1 MKDQRV
7 TFWKLP
13 INQNSKLPYKK
24 YGWCLTDVLI
34 VMCSSHRTV
43 LLYCI
48 AALALIHSFHVIFV
62 ILSSCRIKGCY
73 LRQSGS
79 ENKKMGKLI
88 IFITWDFTIFLIL
101 VLLTN
106 YFHQPYLDYNYV
118 IKIPRAFYSI
128 PSFLHASRRFP
139 WWLIWAS
146 FSDQIELKTLPW
158 AQKSKSG
165 KKKKNLYGNNS
176 VISIW

>member
-62 ILSSCRIKGCY
+62 ISSSCWIKGCY

-88 IFITWDFTIFLIL
+88 IFITWDFTIFLVL

-106 YFHQPYLDYNYV
+106 YFHPPYLDYNYV

-128 PSFLHASRRFP
+128 PSFLHVSRRFP

-158 AQKSKSG
+158 DQKSKSG
-165 KKKKNLYGNNS
+165 KKKKKTFMGT
-176 VISIW
+176 I